1 MKNADAVQQLLQET
15 ITYEHFCQALIETHT
30 PGISADTVQEK
41 LGIVRNN
48 ASTLLNQGFHKNLY
62 SKISTRPVTFVPRSI
77 MLTFC
82 EDHDLK
88 EKEIYTLE
96 ELSAA
101 MDSQKGDPFENLLG
115 HEGSLKKPAS
125 QAKAAIVYPPKGLHT
140 LILGESGVGKTTFA
154 SAMHAYGMHVQKKD
168 EASYPFVTFNC
179 ADYYNNPQLLLSQL
193 FGHTRNAFT
202 GANEDKAGLVEKAN
216 GGILFLDEVHRLP
229 PEGQEMLFYL
239 MDKGEFNRLGES
251 SQHRKVDVLIVCA
264 TTENPENNLLTT
276 FMRRI
281 PVSIYLPRFADK
293 PIAER
298 VELIEYFFRFE
309 ALNLKQPIH
318 VAPEVIK
325 AMSIYGFPKGN
336 IGQLR
341 SAIKLL
347 CAHAFLES
355 VPYSSPLHI
364 NFSDLS
370 TDIREC
376 LFHTSKLPHETK
388 NYLKMFTDDII
399 IHPDKKHTLPMPES
413 TPEIYTQLADKY
425 STLHSQGVS
434 STAIHETLQ
443 KDIEAYFQGLTRGVS
458 VKTADLN
465 TLYKFIP
472 KQIVDTTV
480 SLIEFAH
487 HHLQVQFKDK
497 FIFGFCFHIQAL
509 LQRISSMPELPIP
522 PLAEIERD
530 YPKEIQIATEMI
542 KQLENI
548 FKVKIRLYERGFLAL
563 LLAKNEIDAK
573 AQHRIN
579 VIICCHGEDTA
590 TSMAKVVNTLL
601 NTSWMKALDMPLDAD
616 VDETYQKFRS
626 MAISMNRGQG
636 LLFLV
641 DMGSLAQ
648 FGVRLQQ
655 ETGIETKVIPNI
667 STPLALELLRK
678 VLYKTNDL
686 DSIYQTA
693 IRHLPGINNTLTP
706 AVLSLCM
713 TGEGS
718 SKMAYALIEKM
729 LPEKYKETLRI
740 IVENYLDLN
749 DNYPLLCQQYNFIA
763 IVGNIDPQLGAPF
776 FQVGQLLSEEF
787 RQKFLHLIGN
797 STIAPIQPPVLQ
809 PAQTIEDKAVNLL
822 DQYVKYV
829 NPKVAIRHLKD
840 YVDQLDI
847 YVPKDNQRL
856 DLYIHLGCML
866 DRCIHQDAIYFDNL
880 RSFIYEH
887 QDIFQAV
894 RELTDKLAKTYDTT
908 INDDEVCYIIK
919 ILLTQ
924 KSEKADSI

>member
-1 MKNADAVQQLLQET
+1 MKNADAVKLLLQET
-15 ITYEHFCQALIETHT
+15 VSYECFCQALREKHT
-30 PGISADTVQEK
+30 PGVSADTVQEK

-48 ASTLLNQGFHKNLY
+48 ASTLLNQGFHKKLY
-62 SKISTRPVTFVPRSI
+62 SKITTRPVSFVPRSV

-82 EDHDLK
+82 EDYGLE
-88 EKEIYTLE
+88 EKGTYALE
-96 ELSAA
+96 ELLAA
-101 MDSQKGDPFENLLG
+101 VDSEKKDPFDNLLG
-115 HEGSLKKPAS
+115 HEGSLKKAAD

-154 SAMHAYGMHVQKKD
+154 AAMHAYGMHAQKKD
-168 EASYPFVTFNC
+168 EESYPFVTFNC

-202 GANEDKAGLVEKAN
+202 GATEDKAGLVEKAN

-239 MDKGEFNRLGES
+239 MDKGEFNRLGENT
-251 SQHRKVDVLIVCA
+251 HKRKVDVLIVCA

-293 PIAER
+293 PVAER
-298 VELIEYFFRFE
+298 VELIEYFFHFE
-309 ALNLKQPIH
+309 ALNLKQPVT
-318 VAPEVIK
+318 VAPEVLK
-325 AMSIYGFPKGN
+325 AMAIYGFPKGN

-341 SAIKLL
+341 SEIKLL

-355 VPYSSPLHI
+355 VQYSTPIHI
-364 NFSDLS
+364 DFSDLNAN
-370 TDIREC
+370 IREC

-388 NYLKMFTDDII
+388 NYLKMFTDEII
-399 IHPDKKHTLPMPES
+399 IQPDKKQALPMPES
-413 TPEIYTQLADKY
+413 SPEIYTKLADKY
-425 STLHSQGVS
+425 STLRNQGLS
-434 STAIHETLQ
+434 STDIQETLQ
-443 KDIEAYFQGLTRGVS
+443 KDIESYFQNLTRGVCIT
-458 VKTADLN
+458 TADFN
-465 TLYKFIP
+465 NLYKFIP

-480 SLIEFAH
+480 SLIDFAH
-487 HHLQVQFKDK
+487 HHLQVKFKDK

-509 LQRISSMPELPIP
+509 LQRTNSIPELPIP
-522 PLAEIERD
+522 PLGEIERH
-530 YPKEIQIATEMI
+530 YPRELQIATEMI
-542 KQLENI
+542 RQLENT
-548 FKVKIRLYERGFLAL
+548 FRVKIRPYERGFLAM

-573 AQHRIN
+573 VQHRIN

-590 TSMAKVVNTLL
+590 TSIAKVVNTLL

-616 VDETYQKFRS
+616 IDEIYQKFRS

-655 ETGIETKVIPNI
+655 ETGIVTKVIPNI

-693 IRHLPGINNTLTP
+693 IHHLPGINTDLQP
-706 AVLSLCM
+706 AILSLCM
-713 TGEGS
+713 TGEGA
-718 SKMAYALIEKM
+718 SKMAYELIEKM
-729 LPEKYKETLRI
+729 LPEKYKESITI
-740 IVENYLDLN
+740 IVEKYLDIKN
-749 DNYPLLCQQYNFIA
+749 NYPALCQQYHFVA
-763 IVGNIDPQLGAPF
+763 IVGNIDPQLDIPF
-776 FQVGQLLSEEF
+776 FQVGQLLSEES
-787 RQKFLHLIGN
+787 RQEFLQLIGSN
-797 STIAPIQPPVLQ
+797 TNLPIQPQVIKPV
-809 PAQTIEDKAVNLL
+809 QTIEDKAVTLL
-822 DQYVKYV
+822 DQYVKFV
-829 NPKVAIRHLKD
+829 NPKVAITHIKNF
-840 YVDQLDI
+840 VDHLDI
-847 YVPKDNQRL
+847 AIPMDNQRL

-866 DRCIHQDAIYFDNL
+866 DRCIHQDAIYFDNI
-880 RSFIYEH
+880 RSFIHEH
-887 QDIFQAV
+887 QELFTSV
-894 RELTDKLAKTYDTT
+894 RKLTDTLAQTYDTT

-919 ILLTQ
+919 IILSQ
-924 KSEKADSI
+924 KSAK

>member
-1 MKNADAVQQLLQET
+1 MKNADAVQMLLQEMVS
-15 ITYEHFCQALIETHT
+15 YERFCQALRAKAI
-30 PGISADTVQEK
+30 PGVSADTVQEK

-48 ASTLLNQGFHKNLY
+48 ASTLLNQGFHKKLY

-82 EDHDLK
+82 EDHDLH
-88 EKEIYTLE
+88 EKEIYALE
-96 ELSAA
+96 DLYAA
-101 MDSQKGDPFENLLG
+101 VDSQKEDPFDRLLG
-115 HEGSLKKPAS
+115 HEGSLKKPAV

-154 SAMHAYGMHVQKKD
+154 AAMHAYGMHAQKKD
-168 EASYPFVTFNC
+168 ERSYPFVTFNC

-202 GANEDKAGLVEKAN
+202 GANEDKAGLVEKAD

-251 SQHRKVDVLIVCA
+251 TQRRKVNVLIICA

-318 VAPEVIK
+318 VVPEVLK
-325 AMSIYGFPKGN
+325 AMAIYGFPKGN

-341 SAIKLL
+341 SEIKLL
-347 CAHAFLES
+347 CAHSFLES
-355 VPYSSPLHI
+355 VQYSSPIHI
-364 NFSDLS
+364 NFSDLN
-370 TDIREC
+370 TTIRDC
-376 LFHTSKLPHETK
+376 LFHISKLSHETK

-399 IHPDKKHTLPMPES
+399 IHPDKRQTLPMPES
-413 TPEIYTQLADKY
+413 SPEIYTQLADKY
-425 STLHSQGVS
+425 STLRNQGVS
-434 STAIHETLQ
+434 STAIQETLQ
-443 KDIEAYFQGLTRGVS
+443 KDIDAYFQDLTRGVCI
-458 VKTADLN
+458 KTADFN

-472 KQIVDTTV
+472 KKIVDNTV

-487 HHLQVQFKDK
+487 HHLHVQFKDK

-509 LQRISSMPELPIP
+509 LQRTNSMPELPIP
-522 PLAEIERD
+522 PIEQIERD
-530 YPKEIQIATEMI
+530 YPRELQIATEMI
-542 KQLENI
+542 RQLENA
-548 FKVKIRLYERGFLAL
+548 FQVDIRPYERGFLAL

-590 TSMAKVVNTLL
+590 TSIAKVVNTLL

-616 VDETYQKFRS
+616 VDEIYQKFRS
-626 MAISMNRGQG
+626 LAISMNRGQG

-655 ETGIETKVIPNI
+655 ETGIVTKVIPNI

-693 IRHLPGINNTLTP
+693 IQQLPSINNNLKP
-706 AVLSLCM
+706 AILSLCM

-718 SKMAYALIEKM
+718 SQMAYELIEKM
-729 LPEKYKETLRI
+729 FPSKYKESISI
-740 IVENYLDLN
+740 IVENYLDIKTK
-749 DNYPLLCQQYNFIA
+749 YPILCQQYRFIA
-763 IVGNIDPQLGAPF
+763 IVGNIDPQLDLPF
-776 FQVGQLLSEEF
+776 FQLGQLLSEES
-787 RQKFLHLIGN
+787 RQEFLQIIRN
-797 STIAPIQPPVLQ
+797 NTTFPLQ
-809 PAQTIEDKAVNLL
+809 SSSLHPAQTIEEKAVTLL
-822 DQYVKYV
+822 DQYVKFV
-829 NPKVAIRHLKD
+829 NPKVAIRHLRD
-840 YVDQLDI
+840 YVDNLDI
-847 YVPKDNQRL
+847 SLADDNHRL

-866 DRCIHQDAIYFDNL
+866 DRCIHQDAIYFENI
-880 RSFIYEH
+880 RSFIQEH
-887 QDIFQAV
+887 TQMFSSV
-894 RELTDKLAKTYDTT
+894 RELTNKLAKDYDTT
-908 INDDEVCYIIK
+908 INDDEVCYIVK
-919 ILLTQ
+919 ILLSQAPTPT
-924 KSEKADSI
+924 I